1 MSPEDRM
8 NMLVVQGTRRET
20 TEDVRDRICIY
31 VATFGHL
38 WPNEAKAVEV
48 DTAIPRSTGRN

>member
-1 MSPEDRM
+1 M

-48 DTAIPRSTGRN
+48 DTAIPRSTSRN